1 MPQTYRALI
10 SIMGQ
15 CRTREPKKRAAR
27 ACRAAVLCW
36 IKAVLSVRC
45 HEKRMITIDGL
56 TRLGGTLLRPV
67 LLTFSVIA
75 LVVGLV
81 VKWSSFADSQV
92 SADLAWSVGTI
103 PVLLLLAASIIRD
116 LMIGRVGVDAIA
128 LLAMTAALALGQSLA
143 AIIVAIMYAGGS
155 VIEAYARGS
164 AERELRVLSDRSPRT
179 ATRVGT
185 AGLQTVAASDVA
197 IGDELLVRAGELV
210 PVDGIIF
217 GEGLVDE
224 SAVSGEPL
232 PVALGPGDSV
242 QSGTV
247 NAGEPFRMRA
257 TAAAASSTYAGIV
270 RMVAAAQTAKAPFM
284 RMADRFAVV
293 LLPLS
298 VGMAG
303 AAWWFSG
310 DPIRGLAVLVV
321 ATPCPLILAAPV
333 AFLGGISRAA
343 RQGILMKGGAAL
355 EAVANVRTV
364 IFDKTGTLTQGGA
377 ELIEAEAA
385 PGRNPDDLL
394 FYLASLEQASQH
406 VLSEAILKLARTR
419 GVVLRHPNDVTEKRG
434 SGLNGMIDGRQIRI
448 GSRAFVFNAQ
458 RTPLWLDAGERRYAR
473 QPVLRV
479 YLAVDG
485 LLAGVFT
492 FGDSLREDAGRALDS
507 LRHLGVEKMML
518 LTGDDEASAKAT
530 VSTLELD
537 EIVANAT
544 PEQKLHV
551 VAREMNDESVM
562 MVGDGINDAP
572 ALATATVGV
581 ALGAR
586 GITASSEAAD
596 VVLLKPRLTLVPE
609 AIRIAQRTRR
619 IALQSIIAG
628 LVLSAGGM
636 IAAAFGYLEPV
647 AGAILQEAIDVAV
660 ILNALRA
667 VTPDDR
673 RSCVFPDELP
683 KPAEKAV

>member
-673 RSCVFPDELP
+673 RSRVFPDELP